1 MNEITVG
8 IKTFMRPHKLRGCLK
23 SLVGLGFYEVIVA
36 DDGEITPE
44 SKKVYEE
51 FQKKLPLVVL
61 RLPFDSGLAYGRN
74 EIVKRCK
81 TPFLLL
87 LDDDQQVN
95 KDILK
100 LKKILLADS
109 SLGGVSAFLI
119 ERGCL
124 KCDAHNLIIKN
135 GYLIKHLYQIP
146 EPKKIDEII
155 YYICDQIPNST
166 LFRIECLRDHCW
178 DNKFVIDKEHVDFYL
193 SHKIL
198 GKWKFAVTPNIK
210 IIHNPS
216 ESNGVDEKYKN
227 QFRFNKSRLKASMEY
242 FLKKWKLKG
251 IIEGR
256 KLLVKY
262 SPIAKVKIR
271 LIDAGFPP
279 ILICLMESLK
289 EEVKLSLS
297 GTPVGKVLKK
307 FYLSYFL

>member
-8 IKTFMRPHKLRGCLK
+8 IKTFMRPHKLRECLK
-23 SLVGLGFYEVIVA
+23 SLVGLGFYEVIIA
-36 DDGEITPE
+36 DDGKITPE
-44 SKKVYEE
+44 SKMVYEE
-51 FQKKLPLVVL
+51 FQEKLPLVVL

-74 EIVKRCK
+74 KIVKRCK
-81 TPFLLL
+81 TPYLLL

-100 LKKILLADS
+100 LKKILLADP

-146 EPKKIDEII
+146 EPKKINKIV

-166 LFRIECLRDHCW
+166 LFRLECLIDRSW
-178 DNKFVIDKEHVDFYL
+178 DNKFVIGREHVDFYL

-198 GKWKFAVTPNIK
+198 GKWKFAVTPDVK

-227 QFRFNKSRLKASMEY
+227 QFRFNKSRLEASTKY

-256 KLLVKY
+256 KLLVRY
-262 SPIAKVKIR
+262 SPIAKVKIK
-271 LIDAGFPP
+271 LIDMGFPP
-279 ILICLMESLK
+279 SLIWLMKSL
-289 EEVKLSLS
+289 EVKIKPLFFEMF
-297 GTPVGKVLKK
+297 LKRSSRN
-307 FYLSYFL
+307 FFI